1 MPTRDGG
8 FWLVPSGE
16 QQCPLGLMSLY
27 WSQQP
32 LLSKMNYRSPHSSES
47 VICAQP
53 AGQSSLLV
61 AVVMDVNFHCSL
73 LAPNS
78 PGFTTQN
85 NALKS
90 FILLPRTCKLHNR
103 TPPPPLTLCL
113 LYYFIGL
120 HCATRGQV
128 KLCADWKQQGQHGV
142 WSWSLYFSYFQSM
155 LFSSLSRSSVNWF
168 KRKPKKKKKKKWMQ
182 SKPSYFLPPS
192 TPPKKSMYPP
202 RARF

>member
-1 MPTRDGG
+1 MCLRWLPTGDGG
-8 FWLVPSGE
+8 FRLVPSGE

-61 AVVMDVNFHCSL
+61 AVVMDVNFHCRL

-85 NALKS
+85 KALKS
-90 FILLPRTCKLHNR
+90 FRLPPGTCRPVSDFFLCIILLAFLSARDACTCW
-103 TPPPPLTLCL
+103 
-113 LYYFIGL
+113 G
-120 HCATRGQV
+120 
-128 KLCADWKQQGQHGV
+128 QQGGWWWWWRGN
-142 WSWSLYFSYFQSM
+142 WSEHLSSVSCSPVQIKSECRVNPAPPKEEKKNLWICLELSFNLYFNV
-155 LFSSLSRSSVNWF
+155 LFSN
-168 KRKPKKKKKKKWMQ
+168 
-182 SKPSYFLPPS
+182 
-192 TPPKKSMYPP
+192 T
-202 RARF
+202 

>member
-1 MPTRDGG
+1 MISVALAHCNDPKKLCLRWLPTGDGG

-61 AVVMDVNFHCSL
+61 AVVMDVNFHCRL

-85 NALKS
+85 KALKS
-90 FILLPRTCKLHNR
+90 FRLPPGTCRPVSDFFSYIIFSRPSLFVMPLRVGVNGAEWWWVGGELIRALVFCFMQSSPNKIWMQIEPGPTKEENKSIDLPRAQ
-103 TPPPPLTLCL
+103 
-113 LYYFIGL
+113 F
-120 HCATRGQV
+120 
-128 KLCADWKQQGQHGV
+128 
-142 WSWSLYFSYFQSM
+142 
-155 LFSSLSRSSVNWF
+155 
-168 KRKPKKKKKKKWMQ
+168 
-182 SKPSYFLPPS
+182 
-192 TPPKKSMYPP
+192 
-202 RARF
+202 

>member
-1 MPTRDGG
+1 MISVALAHCNDPKKLCLRWLPTGDGG

-61 AVVMDVNFHCSL
+61 AVVMDVNFHCRL

-78 PGFTTQN
+78 QGFTTQN
-85 NALKS
+85 KALKS
-90 FILLPRTCKLHNR
+90 FRLPPGTCRHVSDFF
-103 TPPPPLTLCL
+103 
-113 LYYFIGL
+113 LYIIFL
-120 HCATRGQV
+120 AP
-128 KLCADWKQQGQHGV
+128 
-142 WSWSLYFSYFQSM
+142 
-155 LFSSLSRSSVNWF
+155 LFSWCLYVLGSTGRGGGGGGGGVFCFRQPSPN
-168 KRKPKKKKKKKWMQ
+168 KIWMQ
-182 SKPSYFLPPS
+182 REPGS
-192 TPPKKSMYPP
+192 TKRRKKSMDLP
-202 RARF
+202 RAQF

>member
-1 MPTRDGG
+1 MISVALAHCNDPKKLCLRLLPTGDGG

-61 AVVMDVNFHCSL
+61 AVVMDVNFHCRL

-85 NALKS
+85 KALKS
-90 FILLPRTCKLHNR
+90 FRLPPGTCR
-103 TPPPPLTLCL
+103 PVSD
-113 LYYFIGL
+113 F
-120 HCATRGQV
+120 
-128 KLCADWKQQGQHGV
+128 
-142 WSWSLYFSYFQSM
+142 FSYIICSRP
-155 LFSSLSRSSVNWF
+155 SLLVMPLRVGVNRAGWRWWWWVGGNWSEHLSSVSCSPAQIKSECRVNPAP
-168 KRKPKKKKKKKWMQ
+168 PKEE
-182 SKPSYFLPPS
+182 
-192 TPPKKSMYPP
+192 KKSMDLP
-202 RARF
+202 RAQF